1 MCLLIKTA
9 IEVMASK
16 ETRPDIVPLLMEQCK
31 AHGFSPFHVKK
42 DSNGYIY
49 NRYLLPA
56 LLCVIFTAS
65 RSNMCIATANH
76 PSESGPQSNGR
87 PCLSPQKESPHRQ
100 K

>member
-49 NRYLLPA
+49 NRCFTPRSP
-56 LLCVIFTAS
+56 LCNFYSIKVEHVH
-65 RSNMCIATANH
+65 SN
-76 PSESGPQSNGR
+76 S
-87 PCLSPQKESPHRQ
+87 
-100 K
+100 